1 MYNLTFTDLAD
12 KSGFCYCWDQ
22 TVAQRGSNEIGSY
35 INMHL
40 KENIMES
47 EVTHVAYFS
56 DNYPGQNKNR
66 FVYHTL
72 SLSTMIIENLGEV
85 ELVFIEKGHTQNAN
99 DTMLSLIENAKS
111 PNKPYHVTVRTIS
124 LIIRPLKIRN
134 RFFELRNN
142 YELLAFFMR
151 MATAKAEAII
161 RKRLQH
167 TYTHPSTQHREHMPV
182 Q

>member
-22 TVAQRGSNEIGSY
+22 TVAQRGSNE
-35 INMHL
+35 
-40 KENIMES
+40 IMES

-85 ELVFIEKGHTQNAN
+85 ELVFIENEHAQNAN
-99 DTMLSLIENAKS
+99 DTMHLLIENAKS
-111 PNKPYHVTVRTIS
+111 PNKPYHVTVKTIS
-124 LIIRPLKIRN
+124 LIIRPLKIWN

-167 TYTHPSTQHREHMPV
+167 TYRHPSTQHREHMPV